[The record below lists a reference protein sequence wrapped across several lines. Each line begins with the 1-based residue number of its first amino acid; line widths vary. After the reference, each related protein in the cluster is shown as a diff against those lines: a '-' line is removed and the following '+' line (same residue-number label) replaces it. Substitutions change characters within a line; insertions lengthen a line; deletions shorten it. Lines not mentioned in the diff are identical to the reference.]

1 MNLSHFPEVTLKKY
15 LSISAL
21 QCPVLG
27 GRLHGDGGDVDNAA
41 PDDPENDVAIM
52 QTKSVYI
59 VVLLYCYCMF
69 LGVIPCENYSSTL
82 YICSTISVIPISG
95 RYVIFGCSLLLRDKS
110 EKLIGTTFSS
120 GLFGVL
126 KTLSGINQMIYIN
139 YQKLWTVRF
148 PAFTFQTKKLIFRTI
163 LD

>member
-1 MNLSHFPEVTLKKY
+1 MTLK
-15 LSISAL
+15 
-21 QCPVLG
+21 
-27 GRLHGDGGDVDNAA
+27 R
-41 PDDPENDVAIM
+41 
-52 QTKSVYI
+52 
-59 VVLLYCYCMF
+59 CYCMF

-148 PAFTFQTKKLIFRTI
+148 PAFTFQTKKSIFRTI
-163 LD
+163 LDWYVEKYNCQISSVFPLMFALLSRLGSNYWKNGNTLFLFSENFYHDHPSLNF